1 MKFDSKKVIILVEDN
16 VDFAETV
23 KEFIEDATPYRVL
36 HFMSGRSAL
45 AYLDERSSGV
55 TGILSDLMMKDM
67 DGIDF
72 LSRIRKSSHFSH
84 LPLIFISGTEP
95 MVFQNLLKPH
105 QFAAFLQK
113 PIDFVKMVELIKNHF
128 EATQKSAA

>member
-16 VDFAETV
+16 IDFAETV
-23 KEFIEDATPYRVL
+23 KEFIEDATPYRIL
-36 HFMSGRSAL
+36 HFKSGRPAL

-55 TGILSDLMMKDM
+55 IGIFSDLMMKDM

-72 LSRIRKSSHFSH
+72 LSRLRKSSHYSH

-95 MVFQNLLKPH
+95 MAFQNLLKPH

-113 PIDFVKMVELIKNHF
+113 PIDFVRMVDLIKKHF
-128 EATQKSAA
+128 EEPQKAAG